1 MEEEKRTI
9 YNVLSDLIG
18 AILRASL
25 HYSIVFIRM
34 TVYYLV
40 KLIYKVFKLRE
51 IDIAREREILIDN
64 DANLEGFKHEF
75 VFEKSE
81 RFIENWIYYKELVA
95 DLELEEEEK
104 AELIQYVLN
113 LIAEAERQAFN
124 TTYDYLKTKE
134 MREPSFQDMI
144 IQGIFQNSSNVEA
157 REKLDN
163 PYMESQLDS
172 LRHKRKYNI

>member
-1 MEEEKRTI
+1 
-9 YNVLSDLIG
+9 
-18 AILRASL
+18 
-25 HYSIVFIRM
+25 M

-64 DANLEGFKHEF
+64 ESNLEGFKHEF
-75 VFEKSE
+75 VFPKSDL
-81 RFIENWIYYKELVA
+81 FVENWIYYKELVEDL
-95 DLELEEEEK
+95 DLEAEEK
-104 AELIQYVLN
+104 AELIQYVLQ
-113 LIAEAERQAFN
+113 LIAESERQAFN
-124 TTYDYLKTKE
+124 TTYDYLRTKD

-157 REKLDN
+157 REKLNN
-163 PYMESQLDS
+163 PYIEDELDR

>member
-1 MEEEKRTI
+1 MGDENRTI
-9 YNVLSDLIG
+9 YNVLYDLMS

-34 TVYYLV
+34 AVYYLV

-51 IDIAREREILIDN
+51 IDIARQREQLIDT

-75 VFEKSE
+75 VFQKSDK
-81 RFIENWIYYKELVA
+81 FIENWIYYKELVE
-95 DLELEEEEK
+95 DLDLEEEEK
-104 AELIQYVLN
+104 AELIQYVLQ
-113 LIAEAERQAFN
+113 LISESERQAFN
-124 TTYDYLKTKE
+124 TTYDYLRTKD
-134 MREPSFQDMI
+134 MKEPSFQDMI
-144 IQGIFQNSSNVEA
+144 IQRIFQNSSNVEA

-163 PYMESQLDS
+163 PYMENLSDS

>member
-51 IDIAREREILIDN
+51 IDIAREKVATMLIEI
-64 DANLEGFKHEF
+64 
-75 VFEKSE
+75 
-81 RFIENWIYYKELVA
+81 W
-95 DLELEEEEK
+95 
-104 AELIQYVLN
+104 
-113 LIAEAERQAFN
+113 
-124 TTYDYLKTKE
+124 
-134 MREPSFQDMI
+134 
-144 IQGIFQNSSNVEA
+144 
-157 REKLDN
+157 
-163 PYMESQLDS
+163 
-172 LRHKRKYNI
+172 

>member
-9 YNVLSDLIG
+9 YDVLYRLIG

-40 KLIYKVFKLRE
+40 KLIYKVFKLQE
-51 IDIAREREILIDN
+51 IDLAKQRELLYDN
-64 DANLEGFKHEF
+64 DENITGFKHEF

-81 RFIENWIYYKELVA
+81 KFIENWIYYKELVQ
-95 DLELEEEEK
+95 DLDLEEEEK
-104 AELIQYVLN
+104 AELIQYVLQ
-113 LIAEAERQAFN
+113 LIAESERQAFN
-124 TTYDYLKTKE
+124 TTFEYLRTKD
-134 MREPSFQDMI
+134 MQEPSFQDMI
-144 IQGIFQNSSNVEA
+144 IRGIFQNSSNVEA
-157 REKLDN
+157 RERLDN
-163 PYMESQLDS
+163 PYMESQLES